1 MRDLQQQMMRA
12 STSFAEGTFTTYYS
26 CSLKEFKRANFASSA
41 AQSAVFPL
49 FLGVRLLFYPP
60 LLLSKTEEGEELL
73 MFLWTRFSARAIER
87 EEERRARKSFF
98 ISLSRERE
106 RERSE
111 SLEYV
116 FFFLSIIDL
125 FFFPFV
131 LERTK
136 NAQKKN
142 RFRPDDDREKTRRI
156 LLPVLLLAE

>member
-26 CSLKEFKRANFASSA
+26 CSLKEFKRANFASSLHS
-41 AQSAVFPL
+41 QFFLFFWVFDG
-49 FLGVRLLFYPP
+49 FFYPP
-60 LLLSKTEEGEELL
+60 LLLSKIEGGEELL